1 MYGCESWTW
10 KRLSVEKLK
19 ILSFG
24 AGEDSWESLEQ
35 HEIKLVNPKGNQPWF
50 FTGRHNA
57 TTEAPILWPIWCEE
71 LTHGK
76 RPWILGK
83 IEGRRRKGWQGWDG
97 WMASPTQWTWVC
109 AISGRWWRTG
119 KPGML
124 QPVGLQRVG
133 HHWQT
138 EQPKLEGI
146 KQQKLNVFLLKTY
159 SYMDS
164 EFWYFPCPNFHIFC
178 SSHHIK

>member
-1 MYGCESWTW
+1 MVFPVVMYGCQSWTW

-57 TTEAPILWPIWCEE
+57 TTEAPILWPIWYEE

-83 IEGRRRKGWQGWDG
+83 IEGRRRKGWQGMRWLDG
-97 WMASPTQWTWVC
+97 ITNSMDMSLCNLWEMVKDREAWHAAAYGITKSWTPLTDWTTK
-109 AISGRWWRTG
+109 AWR
-119 KPGML
+119 
-124 QPVGLQRVG
+124 
-133 HHWQT
+133 
-138 EQPKLEGI
+138 
-146 KQQKLNVFLLKTY
+146 N
-159 SYMDS
+159 
-164 EFWYFPCPNFHIFC
+164 
-178 SSHHIK
+178 